1 MGGMAKS
8 SNNLLYGVIIG
19 GVAMYFLKD
28 TVKGLVSQA
37 SGAVKI
43 GARGGVNRNLYYRY
57 Y

>member
-1 MGGMAKS
+1 MAKS